1 MIIIIISHI
10 YSSLYERFFISIL
23 IIPASGVELNYF
35 EPKDSKMP
43 TKVYVLYPFKGNE
56 ALDPLYLRKS
66 SFFLLGRDRT
76 IVDIPLDHPSC
87 SKQHAVI
94 QFRQRTMENE
104 FGEKKAIVRPYII
117 DLKSTN
123 GTHLNGTR
131 IDDSRYFE
139 LKHKDVL
146 KFGFSSREFVFMD
159 ESAV

>member
-1 MIIIIISHI
+1 MLGCNGLVRLVDSKK
-10 YSSLYERFFISIL
+10 L
-23 IIPASGVELNYF
+23 INCVAGVELNYF
-35 EPKDSKMP
+35 EPKDAKVP

-56 ALDPLYLRKS
+56 AIDPLYLRKS

-94 QFRQRTMENE
+94 QFRQRTAENE